1 MKKFY
6 EEHRKAVKV
15 TATVLILALIAVG
28 VLAFIRYDEQRNI
41 RLAIERGI
49 DTSDVIDYGGQRY
62 LIRVTAVN
70 TNDFRYLIFK
80 EGDDENYTV
89 LPGEYAGWSPEIER
103 IIYTDGKEVMSCDI
117 DGGDRETVYRFSG
130 RADQVVVRGM
140 LGQYV
145 IAGKSTDTLRGGAAG
160 EGYLQIIDLIS
171 RESRETDIYAGVGP
185 SFLAMKDGWLYYSY
199 GSYISGTG
207 ITDYRYICRYNMKA
221 GESQILTT
229 ENEETAHY
237 GAVLGEYLYFI
248 YDSGDEVYRMPTQG
262 GEITPAE
269 LPALEDNG
277 VHSVQQILQV
287 DGNVYFLCLTDGGSE
302 LQVLLAD
309 DSGDMTPVYSTQF
322 PDSDHIRRVRINGQE
337 IVIVFRSN
345 EYSVGTLSAA

>member
-6 EEHRKAVKV
+6 EEHRRVVKV

-62 LIRVTAVN
+62 LIRVTAVK

-130 RADQVVVRGM
+130 RADQVVVRDI

-145 IAGKSTDTLRGGAAG
+145 IAERRTNTVGGGTSG
-160 EGYLQIIDLIS
+160 EGHLRIIDLLS
-171 RESRETDIYAGVGP
+171 GESRDTDINTGTAP

-207 ITDYRYICRYNMKA
+207 ITDYRYICRYNMEA

-287 DGNVYFLCLTDGGSE
+287 DGNAYFLCLTDGGSE
-302 LQVLLAD
+302 LRVLLAD

-345 EYSVGTLSAA
+345 EYSVGTLSAT